1 MTSQNSG
8 SRGEGSFRASWD
20 ELAEEKKEF
29 IGQMI
34 ARWRMMT
41 LVFLA
46 CLIAGL
52 AVVYKLPRYYTGE
65 AVLLLDTRRP
75 AIADAVSSLTLQSD
89 PTLVNDEISMLQL
102 PELALQVIRN
112 LKLTSRPEYQ
122 AQELADSPAE
132 LESPEAEMHAIR
144 IFERNLKVT
153 NEPRTYAIRLRYTST
168 DPIHAAAVANA
179 VAERHLANQDDARI
193 RSIHRA
199 SEWFNHEIGLLQER
213 VMKAEVAEQAYRRE
227 HDLGDDRV
235 ASTAQQ
241 EVNALAIQVT
251 LATAELAQAQ
261 AKLREATGG
270 IMTSMEETVRVAA
283 EREANV
289 RRELKD
295 ARRRLEQVMQAE
307 TGLRPLVREVG
318 ASRAVLEDMMKRA
331 RRTDSQ
337 MDAPRPELHMVSRA
351 LVPILPS
358 SFGKARM
365 AIGVAAGSGVL
376 AFAAAFFAIQFQSGF
391 RSIDE
396 AERRLGV
403 DGIGEI
409 PKVRGAARQARRKIV
424 EHPSCR
430 FAEAFRS
437 ICVHM
442 PELGK
447 KTRLILISSAAP
459 NEGKTLLAGC
469 LAQTLA
475 LSSYKCLLIDGDL
488 RRPTAH
494 KLLGLPQRTGLCE
507 VLAGTATLEQAVTK
521 VLPGPLSFLSA
532 GEVTSDP
539 LQLLSRER
547 LTAFFDAARQH
558 FELIIIDSPPL
569 LAVSD
574 ATLLAAH
581 ADYVA
586 MAVRW
591 RSTTRAAAA
600 RAITKLGRNTGKV
613 PGLVLTQV
621 DHGSM
626 SRYEEGRYGMDLSY
640 PARPWVPQHGA
651 ASAVA
656 QSRHPAE

>member
-1 MTSQNSG
+1 LG
-8 SRGEGSFRASWD
+8 
-20 ELAEEKKEF
+20 EEKKEF

-34 ARWRMMT
+34 ARWRMIAFVLITCLMT
-41 LVFLA
+41 
-46 CLIAGL
+46 GL
-52 AVVYKLPRYYTGE
+52 TVVYNLPRYYTGE
-65 AVLLLDTRRP
+65 AVLLLDTRRTT
-75 AIADAVSSLTLQSD
+75 IGDAASSLAMQSD

-102 PELALQVIRN
+102 PELALQVIKD

-122 AQELADSPAE
+122 AHELAGSPTE
-132 LESPEAEMHAIR
+132 PQSREIEMHAIR
-144 IFERNLKVT
+144 IFGRNLKVT
-153 NEPRTYAIRLRYTST
+153 NEPRTYTIRVRYTST

-193 RSIHRA
+193 RSIQRA
-199 SEWFNHEIGLLQER
+199 SEWFNREIGLLQER
-213 VMKAEVAEQAYRRE
+213 VMKAELAEQAYRRE

-270 IMTSMEETVRVAA
+270 IMTSLEETVRVAA

-337 MDAPRPELHMVSRA
+337 IDAPRPELHMVSRA
-351 LVPILPS
+351 LVPVLPS
-358 SFGKARM
+358 SFGKGRM
-365 AIGVAAGSGVL
+365 AIGVIAGSGIL
-376 AFAAAFFAIQFQSGF
+376 ALAAAFLAIQFQSGF

-396 AERRLGV
+396 AERRLGI

-409 PKVRGAARQARRKIV
+409 PKVSGGARQARRKIV

-447 KTRLILISSAAP
+447 KTHVIVISSAAP

-494 KLLGLPQRTGLCE
+494 RLLALPQRQGLCE
-507 VLAGTATLEQAVTK
+507 VLEGKATLEQAVTK
-521 VLPGPLSFLSA
+521 VLPGPLSFLAA

-539 LQLLSRER
+539 LQLLNRQR
-547 LTAFFDAARQH
+547 LTAFFDAARLQ
-558 FELIIIDSPPL
+558 FELIIVDSPPL

-586 MAVRW
+586 LAVRW

-600 RAITKLGRNTGKV
+600 RAITKLGRSTGKM

-640 PARPWVPQHGA
+640 PARPWVPQQDGA
-651 ASAVA
+651 GAMA
-656 QSRHPAE
+656 QSRYPAE